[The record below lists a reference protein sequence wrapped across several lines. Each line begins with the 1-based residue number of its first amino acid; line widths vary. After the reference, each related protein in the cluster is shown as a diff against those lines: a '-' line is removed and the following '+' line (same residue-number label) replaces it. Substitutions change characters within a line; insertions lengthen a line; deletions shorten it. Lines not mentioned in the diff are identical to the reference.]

1 MAELA
6 RDRRRWSWKGSE
18 TAELA
23 RGSGMA
29 ELARAPGP
37 ARRRL
42 ISSGVR
48 RRRISSAARRRRS
61 WPELGDGEAGRGS
74 GRRNWPGLG
83 DGGVGKGSE
92 TVELARGSETVSRP
106 ELRDGETGQTPCF
119 CLFIG
124 VFGRVNCSW
133 IGNSG
138 AGKGSETAGWPGARR
153 RRSSSETR
161 RQRSWPELGLRRRL
175 SSSGARSH
183 GEAGWG
189 SEMEEL
195 ASLASGDGKGLETA
209 MLVRARRPQS
219 WSGLGDG
226 GAAPGLGDGGAGL

>member
-1 MAELA
+1 MELEGLGNGGA
-6 RDRRRWSWKGSE
+6 G
-18 TAELA
+18 
-23 RGSGMA
+23 
-29 ELARAPGP
+29 PGLGDGGAGPRP
-37 ARRRL
+37 ARRRR

-61 WPELGDGEAGRGS
+61 WPELRAGEAGRGS
-74 GRRNWPGLG
+74 GQRNWPGLG
-83 DGGVGKGSE
+83 DGEAGKGSE

-106 ELRDGETGQTPCF
+106 ELRDGETGQSSCF

-153 RRSSSETR
+153 RRSSSGAR
-161 RQRSWPELGLRRRL
+161 RQRSWPEFGLGRRR

-183 GEAGWG
+183 GEASWG

-195 ASLASGDGKGLETA
+195 ASASQRRWKGLRDSGAGKGSETA
-209 MLVRARRPQS
+209 KLVRAPRR
-219 WSGLGDG
+219 WS
-226 GAAPGLGDGGAGL
+226 

>member
-6 RDRRRWSWKGSE
+6 RDRRRWSWKGLGNGG
-18 TAELA
+18 AGPGLGDGGA
-23 RGSGMA
+23 G
-29 ELARAPGP
+29 PGP
-37 ARRRL
+37 AGRRR

-48 RRRISSAARRRRS
+48 RRWISSAARRQRS

-83 DGGVGKGSE
+83 DGGAGKGSE

-106 ELRDGETGQTPCF
+106 ELRDGETGQSSCF

-124 VFGRVNCSW
+124 VFGAHGSW

-153 RRSSSETR
+153 RRSSSR
-161 RQRSWPELGLRRRL
+161 AWRQRSWPELGLGRRR

-195 ASLASGDGKGLETA
+195 ASASQQRWKGLRDSGAGKWSETA
-209 MLVRARRPQS
+209 KLVRAPRR
-219 WSGLGDG
+219 WS
-226 GAAPGLGDGGAGL
+226 

>member
-1 MAELA
+1 MELEGLGNGGA
-6 RDRRRWSWKGSE
+6 GPGLGDG
-18 TAELA
+18 
-23 RGSGMA
+23 
-29 ELARAPGP
+29 RAGPGP
-37 ARRRL
+37 ARRRR

-61 WPELGDGEAGRGS
+61 WPELGDGGA
-74 GRRNWPGLG
+74 
-83 DGGVGKGSE
+83 GKGSE
-92 TVELARGSETVSRP
+92 TAELARGSETVSRP
-106 ELRDGETGQTPCF
+106 ELRDGETGQSPCF

-153 RRSSSETR
+153 RWSSSGAR
-161 RQRSWPELGLRRRL
+161 RQRSWPELGLGRRL

-183 GEAGWG
+183 GKAGWG

-195 ASLASGDGKGLETA
+195 ASASQRRWKGLRNSGAGKGSETA
-209 MLVRARRPQS
+209 KLVRAPRR
-219 WSGLGDG
+219 WS
-226 GAAPGLGDGGAGL
+226 